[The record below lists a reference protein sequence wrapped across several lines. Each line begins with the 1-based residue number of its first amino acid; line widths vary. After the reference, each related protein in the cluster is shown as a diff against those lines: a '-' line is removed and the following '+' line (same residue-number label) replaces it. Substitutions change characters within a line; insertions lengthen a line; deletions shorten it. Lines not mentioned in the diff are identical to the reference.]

1 MIQTPESDNSEILR
15 RTSSSGSTPRSIQ
28 SLSGAKKQEIY
39 RLKDGLHHEPS
50 TRPFSMTRSQSQQ
63 VPIAHQRPG
72 MAASE
77 NRRQSTGTPLYRPHG
92 TSILVNEYSPSEY
105 ARQQCLEDVCPSPNT
120 SSVLSL
126 PSAGGDAP
134 SGTHDMNYE
143 LQQSFPDQLFQLTN
157 ASGLSSAPLPDQLT
171 DAGMQATQ
179 MSRSTTTDSLCGGL
193 GMVRFDSS
201 QSNLDDFLNVQF
213 SSSTEFASSLPA
225 SGQDMGL
232 SSSFNST
239 FDGNIDHV
247 PIVFPDSSSA
257 PLSSSAPVPVSFM
270 SPFGPSSVQ
279 MKASSPFG
287 SNSSQVSMTPQ
298 SQPVR
303 RTSSQ
308 GVHGARP
315 IAPKPVPDQ
324 NSMSKDKS
332 CQKIRIES
340 ENGTSKE
347 VAAIPKASIQ
357 RPPRPK
363 TYCHLCNDQPDGFH
377 GEHELRRHIERA
389 HSVVR
394 KVWVCV
400 DISPDKT
407 FLANCKACRNG
418 KRYGANYNA
427 AAHLRRAHF
436 NPCQRGRGGRGK
448 DSEKRGGKGGGNHPP
463 MEVLKH
469 WMEQREEI
477 VLENAQLYLGNLK
490 DADADLLSE
499 VSGGQSVTQP
509 VKTGDESDPVG
520 LVSELCAVCFLFDSG
535 SLISPQFDWDSIER
549 QT

>member
-1 MIQTPESDNSEILR
+1 MLSVQYPISPLPFCTLQGGFLHVDMRQTPESDNSEILR
-15 RTSSSGSTPRSIQ
+15 RSSSSGSTPRPIQ
-28 SLSGAKKQEIY
+28 WLPGVKKQEIY
-39 RLKDGLHHEPS
+39 RANGFQHEPS
-50 TRPFSMTRSQSQQ
+50 IRSFSMTRSHSQQ
-63 VPIAHQRPG
+63 VPVAHQRPG
-72 MAASE
+72 LAAAE
-77 NRRQSTGTPLYRPHG
+77 NRRQSTGMPLYRPYD
-92 TSILVNEYSPSEY
+92 TNIFVNEYSPSDY
-105 ARQQCLEDVCPSPNT
+105 ARQQCLEDVSSSPNT

-126 PSAGGDAP
+126 PSAGDTP

-143 LQQSFPDQLFQLTN
+143 LQQGFQDQLFQL
-157 ASGLSSAPLPDQLT
+157 ADHSGLPSAPLPDQLT
-171 DAGMQATQ
+171 DAGVQATQ

-201 QSNLDDFLNVQF
+201 QSNLDEFLNVQI
-213 SSSTEFASSLPA
+213 SSSDYVSLPA
-225 SGQDMGL
+225 SAQDMGL
-232 SSSFNST
+232 SSSFNSA

-247 PIVFPDSSSA
+247 PIIFPDSSSSA
-257 PLSSSAPVPVSFM
+257 PLSSSAPIPVSFM
-270 SPFGPSSVQ
+270 SSTSSFGPSSAQ
-279 MKASSPFG
+279 MKASSSFG
-287 SNSSQVSMTPQ
+287 SNSSQVSMTPE
-298 SQPVR
+298 SQTVR

-315 IAPKPVPDQ
+315 IAPKPVSDQ
-324 NSMSKDKS
+324 DSVPKDKS
-332 CQKIRIES
+332 CPKIRIES

-427 AAHLRRAHF
+427 AAHLRRTHF

-463 MEVLKH
+463 MEVLKQ
-469 WMEQREEI
+469 WREEREEI
-477 VLENAQLYLGNLK
+477 VLENAQLYLNHFK
-490 DADADLLSE
+490 DTDADLLSE
-499 VSGGQSVTQP
+499 INGGQLVAQP
-509 VKTGDESDPVG
+509 VKSGEESDLVG
-520 LVSELCAVCFLFDSG
+520 LVSEL
-535 SLISPQFDWDSIER
+535 
-549 QT
+549 